1 MGTGVRGLPLLN
13 ACNTGKKKL
22 FNILSDI
29 YVVLYTMVFVAVL
42 HFYFSESYISLK
54 VSRWIKL
61 LLACLGEI
69 CRKISSTSRRGHSG
83 SLTQKGR
90 EIRILGKISHILEE
104 YLSLLT

>member
-1 MGTGVRGLPLLN
+1 MGIEVRGLPLLN

-42 HFYFSESYISLK
+42 YFYFNEFYILLI

-61 LLACLGEI
+61 LLGCLGEI
-69 CRKISSTSRRGHSG
+69 FRKISSKKRAFWIFDSERKRN
-83 SLTQKGR
+83 
-90 EIRILGKISHILEE
+90 
-104 YLSLLT
+104 